1 MTTTSLPTTA
11 SAAEETTITTNSP
24 TTVESS
30 NLGTSEPTS
39 TPTTATS
46 TQNSIESTALSS
58 TPSPTPLSPY
68 PLQGPFTEQ
77 SMRIVLYGITELNH
91 MGSTQFTM
99 LTAAYVEQFFNHEGV
114 GDDAIQN
121 IVFDVVCS
129 VEIEYQVILG
139 SSRSRRRGRSV
150 RRALITDNVQRLDE
164 TRALQGEG
172 LIVTFSMT
180 LSYRTFSSHIT
191 ADTVAERPFFDE
203 DIREGYLQFL
213 IDNNA
218 LSHMG
223 DVSGISPIFR
233 GDNVPEE
240 VDVPSLEDEE
250 VIVATLPP
258 QIEEIIPEPPTET
271 VEEMQEPFTDRP
283 TPQPSPLFIEEAITP
298 SPSEQATPQQVVPE
312 PLAEQTPKP
321 TISMPGETYYPTPT
335 NQTTYYPTPSALS
348 TDDPTA
354 SLPQDDTAVNDN
366 AASSPPPS

>member
-1 MTTTSLPTTA
+1 
-11 SAAEETTITTNSP
+11 
-24 TTVESS
+24 
-30 NLGTSEPTS
+30 
-39 TPTTATS
+39 
-46 TQNSIESTALSS
+46 
-58 TPSPTPLSPY
+58 
-68 PLQGPFTEQ
+68 
-77 SMRIVLYGITELNH
+77 
-91 MGSTQFTM
+91 M

-139 SSRSRRRGRSV
+139 SRSRRGRSV
-150 RRALITDNVQRLDE
+150 RRALMDNVQRLDE

-233 GDNVPEE
+233 GDDVPEE
-240 VDVPSLEDEE
+240 VDVPSLEEE
-250 VIVATLPP
+250 AVVATLPP
-258 QIEEIIPEPPTET
+258 QIEEIIPEP
-271 VEEMQEPFTDRP
+271 FTNRP
-283 TPQPSPLFIEEAITP
+283 TPQPSPLFIEEGDTSEVITP
-298 SPSEQATPQQVVPE
+298 SPTEQATPQQVDPG

-348 TDDPTA
+348 TVDPTA

-366 AASSPPPS
+366 AVSSPPPS